1 MSALTDPLAALM
13 AALAEPGLFIG
24 YRIIAPGDE
33 EALLPQEAV
42 HFRNAIA
49 KVRRQSGAARIAA
62 RALLRG
68 LEHPDLPGD
77 VAIAKARSGAP
88 VWPPGITGSLAHDE
102 RVAIAAVGLTTN
114 FLALGIDIEPAEDLP
129 GDLVEVVATPA
140 EQSRYPQSVLH
151 SRQLFAAKEAVYK
164 AVHPLDQIF
173 LDFHDID
180 VNLEQQTA
188 RVRYGRT
195 LDVKVMSAGHVVA
208 VASIKA
214 CHSNPTVSRGQI

>member
-1 MSALTDPLAALM
+1 MSASTDPLAALM
-13 AALAEPGLFIG
+13 ASLAEPGLLIG
-24 YRIIAPGDE
+24 HRVIAPGDE
-33 EALLPQEAV
+33 QALLPNEAA

-62 RALLRG
+62 RALLQC
-68 LEHPDLPGD
+68 LNHPDLARD

-88 VWPPGITGSLAHDE
+88 VWPSGITGSLAHDE
-102 RVAIAAVGLTTN
+102 QVAIAAVARTTN

-129 GDLVEVVATPA
+129 GDLVDVVATPA
-140 EQSRYPQSVLH
+140 EQSRYPHSLLH

-188 RVRYGRT
+188 HVRYGRT
-195 LDVKVMSAGHVVA
+195 LHVKVMSASHVVA
-208 VASIKA
+208 LASIKA
-214 CHSNPTVSRGQI
+214 GHSFSTASLGHN